1 MAFFGV
7 TRETIEKVWPHPNAD
22 RLDLATLAGVAF
34 QFVVA
39 RNSFA
44 AGERVVYF
52 PVDSVLPAAVTDAL
66 GVTGK
71 LAGKNKD
78 RLKTVR
84 LRGEISQGLVG
95 PLSLLDGLD
104 LPMDLS
110 PADEA
115 ERIAAG
121 LGVVK
126 YDPPPV
132 MSKGALLRP
141 LPAGLSVYDI
151 EGFERFADAAELLM
165 DRPVVVTEKLEGT
178 NLSVTHD
185 PDTRRTYVNQRNYTV
200 TLEDG
205 ADPAANA
212 YWAAAESAGLLALAE
227 TLAIERRRPVTLYGE
242 LVGPKVQGNYY
253 GLPRLG
259 VYVFDLKVGPN
270 FAPYHELRLIAG
282 ANDVALAPLLA
293 ENVTLRAW
301 LDGRTVAAASHGPSV
316 LNPDR
321 LREGVVVRPAVE
333 EYVIGFGRLQLKQ
346 RDPVYLGETDN

>member
-7 TRETIEKVWPHPNAD
+7 TQETIERVWPHPNAD

-52 PVDSVLPAAVTDAL
+52 PVDSVLPPAVTDRL

-71 LAGKNKD
+71 LAGKDKD

-95 PLSLLDGLD
+95 PVSLLDGLD
-104 LPMDLS
+104 LPADLP

-115 ERIAAG
+115 ERIAAH

-141 LPAGLSVYDI
+141 LPAGLSAYDI

-165 DRPVVVTEKLEGT
+165 DRPVIVTEKLEGA

-185 PDTRRTYVNQRNYTV
+185 PDLRRN
-200 TLEDG
+200 
-205 ADPAANA
+205 
-212 YWAAAESAGLLALAE
+212 
-227 TLAIERRRPVTLYGE
+227 
-242 LVGPKVQGNYY
+242 
-253 GLPRLG
+253 
-259 VYVFDLKVGPN
+259 
-270 FAPYHELRLIAG
+270 LR
-282 ANDVALAPLLA
+282 
-293 ENVTLRAW
+293 
-301 LDGRTVAAASHGPSV
+301 
-316 LNPDR
+316 
-321 LREGVVVRPAVE
+321 
-333 EYVIGFGRLQLKQ
+333 
-346 RDPVYLGETDN
+346 

>member
-7 TRETIEKVWPHPNAD
+7 TQETIERVWPHPNAD

-39 RNSFA
+39 KGRFT

-52 PVDSVLPAAVTDAL
+52 PIDSVLPAAVTDAL

-71 LAGKNKD
+71 LAGKTKD

-104 LPMDLS
+104 LPADGS
-110 PADEA
+110 PAERA
-115 ERIAAG
+115 ERIAAH

-126 YDPPPV
+126 YEPPPV

-141 LPAGLSVYDI
+141 LPAGLSAYDI
-151 EGFERFADAAELLM
+151 EGFERFADAAALLM
-165 DRPVVVTEKLEGT
+165 DRPVVVTEKLEGA

-212 YWAAAESAGLLALAE
+212 YWAAAGAAGLLAAVE
-227 TLAIERRRPVTLYGE
+227 TLAAARRRPVTLYGE

-253 GLPRLG
+253 GLDGLR
-259 VYVFDLKVGPN
+259 VYVFDLKVGAE
-270 FAPYHELRLIAG
+270 FAGYGDLKAVAAEHG
-282 ANDVALAPLLA
+282 ATLAPVLA
-293 ENVTLRAW
+293 EDVTLRQW
-301 LDGRTVAAASHGPSV
+301 LGGRPVAAAANGPSA

-321 LREGVVVRPAVE
+321 LREGVVVRPVAE
-333 EYVIGFGRLQLKQ
+333 EYVLGFGRLQLKQ